1 MDQYL
6 PGLWRRKDASAQ
18 HPQLRQIYPGFIGP
32 SGTLNLPTRSSDATV
47 AGIRRCSSCG
57 TPGETRGEAPVSLP
71 PTGIPPSVPA
81 GVSTAD
87 AGPAPP
93 AVPAPAAEKGWRPQ
107 FHSRPAGT
115 GGAGGRASP
124 GSSGGGGG
132 SGGSSGGADDGGG
145 SDGGGGGGG
154 RSLGGGGG
162 DDDSAAG
169 GAANVRV
176 RRVIGGSSSALAT
189 PPRPTRRATGEGVAL
204 GGEAAPNRADLGPL
218 AAARAFEREMDALL
232 DQILAEGGLES
243 GGEDEG
249 GAEGV
254 AEGDAESPAPPE
266 GAPAAPS
273 AYSEA
278 REIDLALNR
287 LKPHATRPAA
297 FEIDLQGERYVVGG
311 TKGGTQYVF
320 RVPDEG
326 TPWPGGLTRRS
337 ASHNWRGAAV
347 PPRYMQEAVAGAP

>member
-1 MDQYL
+1 MAEVIAQFL
-6 PGLWRRKDASAQ
+6 PGLWSGSGSGKSEP
-18 HPQLRQIYPGFIGP
+18 PQFRQVYPGFIGP
-32 SGTLNLPTRSSDATV
+32 VGTVLPTPTLREPGSPPKAIEIVPRTSD
-47 AGIRRCSSCG
+47 
-57 TPGETRGEAPVSLP
+57 L
-71 PTGIPPSVPA
+71 PPSVPA

-93 AVPAPAAEKGWRPQ
+93 AVPAPAGEKNWRPQ
-107 FHSRPAGT
+107 FHSRPAG
-115 GGAGGRASP
+115 GRGPTPP
-124 GSSGGGGG
+124 GSCGGGGG

-154 RSLGGGGG
+154 RSLGGGSG
-162 DDDSAAG
+162 DDETAAG
-169 GAANVRV
+169 GGGASARI
-176 RRVIGGSSSALAT
+176 RRVVGGSTTALAT

-204 GGEAAPNRADLGPL
+204 GGAAAPDRADLGPL

-254 AEGDAESPAPPE
+254 AGGAAASDAEGDAESPAPL
-266 GAPAAPS
+266 AS